1 MMIDPGIATNGS
13 RLFTPFFD
21 EIDMIGSFDAD
32 TTLGEVNR
40 IAGEHGLCFPLVL
53 SSDASIAAHMAAA
66 EFAPASA
73 RFGAYVDNLPG
84 MNWELPT
91 GQRMRLGERVVK
103 STTGYDLFRFLLH
116 SDGNYGRATEYVLR
130 LRPASAE
137 TLTGTV
143 GGDHDALLAVVRSV
157 SRSSWSHWI
166 DRIEWVTN
174 GGASH
179 LEISAGVLPGESRTF
194 EKYLAAIAKTS
205 GSSWNSTECPPL
217 PGLPSWT
224 IKCLPSGAASLAIEC
239 ATATGGVARALPSAG
254 VVMVYPVP
262 AAAPGFIDALRHRV
276 EQVGGHLFGQHI
288 PLRNSSDE
296 EARWTT
302 QLEDEWKKL

>member
-1 MMIDPGIATNGS
+1 MIMEPGIAKDGS

-21 EIDMIGSFDAD
+21 EIDMIGSFDAEM
-32 TTLGEVNR
+32 TLGEVNR

-53 SSDASIAAHMAAA
+53 DPDASIAAHMAAA

-84 MNWELPT
+84 MNWELPG

-116 SDGNYGRATEYVLR
+116 SEGRYGRATEYVLR

-137 TLTGTV
+137 TLTGKFEGETLR
-143 GGDHDALLAVVRSV
+143 DVVRAI
-157 SRSSWSHWI
+157 SRSIWSHWI

-174 GGASH
+174 GVASH
-179 LEISAGVLPGESRTF
+179 LEISAGVLPGESGIF
-194 EKYLAAIAKTS
+194 EEYFLKIAKTS
-205 GSSWNSTECPPL
+205 GSSWSTTEASPL

-224 IKCLPSGAASLAIEC
+224 IKCLPSDACSLAADC
-239 ATATGGVARALPSAG
+239 ATATGGAARALPTAG
-254 VVMVYPVP
+254 VVLVYPES
-262 AAAPGFIDALRHRV
+262 AAAPVFIDALRQRV
-276 EQVGGHLFGQHI
+276 EQIGGHLFGQQI
-288 PLRNSSDE
+288 PPRNPSEE

-302 QLEDEWKKL
+302 RLEEEWRTL